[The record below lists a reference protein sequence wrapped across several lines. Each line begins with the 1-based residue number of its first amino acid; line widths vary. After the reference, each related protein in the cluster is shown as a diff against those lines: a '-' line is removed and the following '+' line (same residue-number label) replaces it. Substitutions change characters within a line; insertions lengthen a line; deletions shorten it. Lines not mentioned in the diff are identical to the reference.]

1 MATEPQNYLVRC
13 DPATAELLRSE
24 IKKATGADPRQSDIK
39 GIGGNTEL
47 ILFGTAALGAIKA
60 LLDVIKASI
69 ETGRAIK
76 GIKIGDREVNN
87 PTATQI
93 AELQRQ
99 TGEAR

>member
-1 MATEPQNYLVRC
+1 MATELQNYMVRC

-24 IKKATGADPRQSDIK
+24 IEKVTRAEPRQSDIK
-39 GIGGNTEL
+39 GIGGSTEL

-87 PTATQI
+87 PTVTQI
-93 AELQRQ
+93 TELQRQ
-99 TGEAR
+99 AGDAR